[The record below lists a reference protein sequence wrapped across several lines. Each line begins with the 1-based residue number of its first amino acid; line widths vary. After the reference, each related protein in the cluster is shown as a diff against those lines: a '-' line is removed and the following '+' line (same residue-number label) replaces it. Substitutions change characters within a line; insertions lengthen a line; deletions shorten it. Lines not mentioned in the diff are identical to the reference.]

1 MTKPDP
7 ANSPTQWRTKG
18 LLNKIEQLH
27 QNNHDRAFAFILG
40 AGASVNSNIPAAAAL
55 AKKWLQHI
63 YEREVSESQADSLPI
78 EAWAAD
84 RLGISL
90 RFSPFSECSDCHRRQ
105 LHLISHQMHLRYRQ
119 CVLL

>member
-7 ANSPTQWRTKG
+7 AHPPTQWRTKG

-27 QNNHDRAFAFILG
+27 QNNQDRAFAFILG

-63 YEREVSESQADSLPI
+63 YEREVSESLAYSLPI
-78 EAWAAD
+78 EDWAAE
-84 RLGISL
+84 RLEISFC
-90 RFSPFSECSDCHRRQ
+90 FSPFSPF
-105 LHLISHQMHLRYRQ
+105 
-119 CVLL
+119 